1 MLCGTLKLAVRVF
14 LGLCLGL
21 VIVNCFLC
29 GESSRLGEI
38 FVRLSVSS
46 RFDLAELLFT
56 IFLIFVGCL
65 LILGAGE
72 S

>member
-29 GESSRLGEI
+29 VESSRLGEI